1 MATLQNIG
9 KLKYRGK
16 DGQWHPLPVVV
27 QDADG
32 GVSTISGKG
41 APTPATQGKVN
52 QLYRDEDTQ
61 RLYICTATDGGY
73 TWAAVSGGSVDVD
86 ATLTKAGYAA
96 DAKAVGDA
104 IQNATDK
111 DAVRFVEQELTDTQ
125 KQQARENIG
134 TIPKLFWKPWE
145 EIAKSTVIDD
155 SGSIGYKSI
164 TLPVHIKNKDN
175 ITYTYDYI
183 IHLRRGQPDTLEYTD
198 AFDLYELEDGNLYVK
213 ADGKYFNIFII
224 EKTKIFDGVWN
235 ITLQITKK
243 SETPTEGMVLNS
255 KIEIDFP
262 IRLIGKYVPRT
273 RYAKARTRNSKDLF
287 LDNNGIGFVDPE
299 ISVVRNQ
306 NELRDELLSSAK
318 TIICN
323 YEDSV
328 TDVFWIKSVENPAG
342 GYLVNQ
348 GLGIKNGKIG
358 TVDIV
363 IDQSS
368 ANYFSGT
375 FTPSNVVIP
384 QPPTAQPGQIV
395 RVKAVD
401 ESGKITETETVDMPN
416 RLDVIVSMGDNG
428 WVVSHKFAEVTA
440 AYVAGR
446 AVQLI
451 NVSNS
456 SILYSLEYIST
467 DNNGVSS
474 ANFRYIDIGGDIWQA
489 EINSNDEIEFF
500 QGSTFLALYGDIPQ
514 DTPKAITYS
523 VANGIGYADVMLRE
537 DTALIL
543 KSSTE
548 GSTKKFKITVDDS
561 GTMSATEITN

>member
-16 DGQWHPLPVVV
+16 DGRWHPLPVVV

-32 GVSTISGKG
+32 SVSTISGKG
-41 APTPATQGKVN
+41 APTSATQGKVN

-96 DAKAVGDA
+96 DAKAEGDA

-175 ITYTYDYI
+175 ITYTSDYI

-255 KIEIDFP
+255 RIEIDFP

-363 IDQSS
+363 IDRSS

-401 ESGKITETETVDMPN
+401 ESGKITETETVDMPKTK
-416 RLDVIVSMGDNG
+416 SYTAGDGIKIENDTISLNFTAWNG
-428 WVVSHKFAEVTA
+428 
-440 AYVAGR
+440 
-446 AVQLI
+446 
-451 NVSNS
+451 
-456 SILYSLEYIST
+456 
-467 DNNGVSS
+467 
-474 ANFRYIDIGGDIWQA
+474 
-489 EINSNDEIEFF
+489 
-500 QGSTFLALYGDIPQ
+500 GSY
-514 DTPKAITYS
+514 
-523 VANGIGYADVMLRE
+523 
-537 DTALIL
+537 
-543 KSSTE
+543 
-548 GSTKKFKITVDDS
+548 
-561 GTMSATEITN
+561 